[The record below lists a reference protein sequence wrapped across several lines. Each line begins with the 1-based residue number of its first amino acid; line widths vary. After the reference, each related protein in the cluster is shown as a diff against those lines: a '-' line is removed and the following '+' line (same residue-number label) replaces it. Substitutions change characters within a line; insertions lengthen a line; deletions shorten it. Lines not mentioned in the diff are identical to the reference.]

1 MNSVL
6 IRRVVWWSAL
16 YDLLVTWPFA
26 TPWSARWL
34 SHQLASLHAAWSLA
48 GTPPSLDEP
57 TALLFANMMGSIV
70 VIWSV
75 LRLRSPTAQNG
86 LADACGRALFS
97 SWQLFALLHG
107 GSWVVLPF
115 FIAEVAW
122 GLVQFAVVAPAIWR
136 TRATT

>member
-1 MNSVL
+1 MNSSLV
-6 IRRVVWWSAL
+6 RRVVWFSAL

-26 TPWSARWL
+26 TPWTARWL
-34 SHQLASLHAAWSLA
+34 SHQLAALHASWGFTGS
-48 GTPPSLDEP
+48 PPSLDDP

-75 LRLRSPTAQNG
+75 LRLHSPTAENG

-97 SWQLFALLHG
+97 SWQLFALTHG
-107 GSWVVLPF
+107 GSLIVLPF

-122 GLVQFAVVAPAIWR
+122 GLAQFAVVAPAAWR
-136 TRATT
+136 ARPST

>member
-1 MNSVL
+1 MNSL
-6 IRRVVWWSAL
+6 ARRVVWSSAL

-34 SHQLASLHAAWSLA
+34 AQQLAALHATLNLS

-57 TALLFANMMGSIV
+57 TALLFANLMGSLV
-70 VIWSV
+70 VVWSV
-75 LRLRSPTAQNG
+75 LRLRSPTVENG

-107 GSWVVLPF
+107 GSLVVLPF
-115 FIAEVAW
+115 LLAEVAW
-122 GLVQFAVVAPAIWR
+122 GLAQLAVLAPGAWR
-136 TRATT
+136 ARVKA